1 MSRIGCPERLIRQE
15 STMRNTHAGKVAIV
29 TGAGRGI
36 GAAIASQLGSES
48 AKVVVNYNTGKA
60 AAEDV
65 VAAILRDGGKALAV
79 RADVGTAA
87 GAERLFT
94 VAEAELGPV
103 DYLVNNAGTILY
115 KPLADVTEEEFDF
128 LFAVNVRGSFLT
140 CKLAARRLREGGS
153 IVNFSSSTTALML
166 PKYATYVA
174 TKGAVEQMSHIFAK
188 EMGARGI
195 RVNVVSPG
203 PTDTELFNQGK
214 TEEDRQRMAKMA
226 ALSRLGTPADIA
238 RVVSWLLSEDA
249 GWVTGQNVRANGG
262 LI

>member
-1 MSRIGCPERLIRQE
+1 MREEDR
-15 STMRNTHAGKVAIV
+15 MRNTHTGKVAIV
-29 TGAGRGI
+29 TGSARGI
-36 GAAIASQLGSES
+36 GAAIASQLASES

-79 RADVGTAA
+79 QADVRTAA

-103 DYLVNNAGTILY
+103 NYLVNNAGTILY
-115 KPLADVTEEEFDF
+115 KPLSAVTEEEFDS
-128 LFAVNVRGSFLT
+128 LFALNVRGTFLT
-140 CKLAARRLREGGS
+140 CKLGATQLQEGGS

-166 PKYATYVA
+166 PTYATYVA
-174 TKGAVEQMSHIFAK
+174 TKGAVEQMSHVFAK
-188 EMGARGI
+188 EMGTRGI

-203 PTDTELFNQGK
+203 PTDTELFNRGK
-214 TEEDRQRMAKMA
+214 SEGDRQRMAKMA
-226 ALSRLGTPADIA
+226 ALSRLGTPIDIA

-249 GWVTGQNVRANGG
+249 GWVNGQNIRANGG

>member
-1 MSRIGCPERLIRQE
+1 
-15 STMRNTHAGKVAIV
+15 MRNTHTGKVAIV
-29 TGAGRGI
+29 TGSARGI
-36 GAAIASQLGSES
+36 GAAIASQLAGES
-48 AKVVVNYNTGKA
+48 AKVLVNYNSDKG

-65 VAAILRDGGKALAV
+65 VAAIVRKGGNAFAV
-79 RADVGTAA
+79 QGDVRTAE
-87 GAERLFT
+87 GAERLFS

-103 DYLVNNAGTILY
+103 DYLVNNAGAILY
-115 KPLADVTEEEFDF
+115 KPLADVTEEEFDS
-128 LFAVNVRGSFLT
+128 LFAVNVRGTFLT
-140 CKLAARRLREGGS
+140 CRLAATRLREGGS

-166 PKYATYVA
+166 PMYATYVA

-214 TEEDRQRMAKMA
+214 SEEDRQRMAKMA

-238 RVVSWLLSEDA
+238 RVVSWLLSDNA
-249 GWVTGQNVRANGG
+249 GWVNGQNIRANGG

>member
-1 MSRIGCPERLIRQE
+1 MIRIPVLRVLSVEAKMS
-15 STMRNTHAGKVAIV
+15 NAHAGKVAIV
-29 TGAGRGI
+29 TGSARGI
-36 GAAIASQLGSES
+36 GAAIASQLASES
-48 AKVVVNYNTGKA
+48 AKVVVNYNNGKA

-65 VAAILRDGGKALAV
+65 VAAILREGGKALAV
-79 RADVGTAA
+79 QADVSTAA

-94 VAEAELGPV
+94 VAGSELGPV
-103 DYLVNNAGTILY
+103 DYLVNNAGGILY
-115 KPLADVTEEEFDF
+115 KPLADVTEEEFDS
-128 LFAVNVRGSFLT
+128 LFAVNVKGTFLT
-140 CKLAARRLREGGS
+140 CKLAARRLQEGGS

-166 PKYATYVA
+166 PTYATYVA

-238 RVVSWLLSEDA
+238 RVVSWLLSKDA

>member
-1 MSRIGCPERLIRQE
+1 
-15 STMRNTHAGKVAIV
+15 MRNTHKGKVALV
-29 TGAGRGI
+29 TGSARGI
-36 GAAIASQLGSES
+36 GAAIASQLASES
-48 AKVVVNYNTGKA
+48 AKVVVNYNSSKA

-65 VAAILRDGGKALAV
+65 VAAIVREGGNALAV
-79 RADVGTAA
+79 QADIRTAE
-87 GAERLFT
+87 GAERLFA

-103 DYLVNNAGTILY
+103 DYLVNNAGAILY
-115 KPLADVTEEEFDF
+115 KPLSAVTEEEFDS
-128 LFAVNVRGSFLT
+128 LFAVNVRGTFLT
-140 CKLAARRLREGGS
+140 CKLAATRLREGGS

-166 PKYATYVA
+166 PTYAAYVA

-188 EMGARGI
+188 EMGTRRI

-214 TEEDRQRMAKMA
+214 SEEDRQRMAKMA
-226 ALSRLGTPADIA
+226 ALSRLGTPTGIA

-249 GWVTGQNVRANGG
+249 GWVNGQNIRANGG